1 MKTLVGNNNRLYL
14 AVLLTATVVFSFWM
28 TSRYPDLNEKAMM
41 GGDIGIA
48 ALGFDTLIEVR
59 SDAGFV
65 KRVFA
70 TTVNWIDTN
79 KRGMAFGLVL
89 AACIMTLLSLFCGAR
104 SAACSPTRRWGR

>member
-1 MKTLVGNNNRLYL
+1 MIAAVSANRRLMLAGFMTLLI
-14 AVLLTATVVFSFWM
+14 ALTFWLG
-28 TSRYPDLNEKAMM
+28 SRYPSLDEKAMM
-41 GGDIGIA
+41 GGDIQLE
-48 ALGFDTLIEVR
+48 ALGFDTVVEVR
-59 SDAGFV
+59 ESDPFLYRAFG
-65 KRVFA
+65 